1 MATSVAEI
9 DDEIMLANIREEETP
24 PPIPDFGEGFMALTF
39 RRAWL
44 IENLNGTG
52 YVKATDMLYDSDIE
66 GFCCI
71 GVGAYLCGAPIDSL
85 VDDSD
90 MWYAEFNDKYG
101 ISMKTQKYLVSM
113 NDGTPLR
120 WPQRDKYGAVYN
132 GTKTIRPELRMRSF
146 REIARFLEIVWG
158 LNS

>member
-1 MATSVAEI
+1 MVEYE
-9 DDEIMLANIREEETP
+9 DEIMLANIQAEETP
-24 PPIPDFGEGFMALTF
+24 PPNPDFGEGFMALTF
-39 RRAWL
+39 RRARL
-44 IENLNGTG
+44 IEALNGTEF
-52 YVKATDMLYDSDIE
+52 VKATDVLYDDQDIE

-71 GVGAYLCGAPIDSL
+71 GVGCYLLGAPIDSL
-85 VDDSD
+85 IGESEI
-90 MWYAEFNDKYG
+90 WYDEFEKTYG
-101 ISMKTQKYLVSM
+101 ISTKCQKYLVSM